1 MWHAESALQCN
12 ALQTAILPMAK
23 WIIWTT
29 QYFATDC
36 GGSLVVVVGH
46 WWWSVI
52 GGSLQSQHW
61 LYSDSDVNPLANH
74 CPLETHCEPTGNPLE
89 THWKPTVKPLATH
102 RLPTH
107 WGWEVAPRAT
117 NRWGDGHRHTW
128 SFSSSVGSIW
138 SSWSIWFN
146 RAMWLVKI
154 IIKMRTLRARSALNS
169 I

>member
-1 MWHAESALQCN
+1 MTCRVCIAMQCI
-12 ALQTAILPMAK
+12 ADGHTADGKVDHFNNTIF
-23 WIIWTT
+23 
-29 QYFATDC
+29 Y
-36 GGSLVVVVGH
+36 H
-46 WWWSVI
+46 WLWWVTS
-52 GGSLQSQHW
+52 GSLQSQHW

-117 NRWGDGHRHTW
+117 NRWGDGHHHTW

-138 SSWSIWFN
+138 SSWSIWSN
-146 RAMWLVKI
+146 RAMWLSGQI
-154 IIKMRTLRARSALNS
+154 IRMRTLRARSALNS
-169 I
+169 ISSTLKCQ